1 MSGSEEKKL
10 NSLHEED
17 SLYKAQGGKATY
29 QISPTYGQNTLYKVN
44 PVHDAWDRALAA
56 ESICQDILSSAR
68 NQLYLNMRFMDCALS
83 ALFFQGDMGVH
94 PVGTDGTVLYYQPE
108 ELMEQFRRSQ
118 EKVNRIYLHS
128 LLHCIFLHCFPE
140 KDEEGNPAVDVQYWN
155 LACDITVENIID
167 GLYLK
172 CVHQPASMV
181 KRQALKLILEE
192 GKVMTAQRIYR
203 RLQTLHLPENKMQ
216 ELRRELLRMTMVS
229 GMKTI
234 QTVLRCPSGKRTG
247 TTSAT
252 ACRQRWKLFQKK
264 REKAEKLW

>member
-10 NSLHEED
+10 SSLHEED

-108 ELMEQFRRSQ
+108 ELMEQFRRS
-118 EKVNRIYLHS
+118 
-128 LLHCIFLHCFPE
+128 
-140 KDEEGNPAVDVQYWN
+140 
-155 LACDITVENIID
+155 
-167 GLYLK
+167 
-172 CVHQPASMV
+172 
-181 KRQALKLILEE
+181 
-192 GKVMTAQRIYR
+192 
-203 RLQTLHLPENKMQ
+203 
-216 ELRRELLRMTMVS
+216 
-229 GMKTI
+229 
-234 QTVLRCPSGKRTG
+234 
-247 TTSAT
+247 
-252 ACRQRWKLFQKK
+252 
-264 REKAEKLW
+264 

>member
-17 SLYKAQGGKATY
+17 SLYKAQGGKAAY

-44 PVHDAWDRALAA
+44 PVHDACDRALAA

-118 EKVNRIYLHS
+118 EKVNRSYLHS
-128 LLHCIFLHCFPE
+128 LLHSIFLHCFPE
-140 KDEEGNPAVDVQYWN
+140 KDEEGNPAVDV
-155 LACDITVENIID
+155 
-167 GLYLK
+167 
-172 CVHQPASMV
+172 
-181 KRQALKLILEE
+181 
-192 GKVMTAQRIYR
+192 
-203 RLQTLHLPENKMQ
+203 
-216 ELRRELLRMTMVS
+216 
-229 GMKTI
+229 
-234 QTVLRCPSGKRTG
+234 
-247 TTSAT
+247 
-252 ACRQRWKLFQKK
+252 
-264 REKAEKLW
+264 